1 VMIRWLV
8 AALAL
13 AAPQGAARS
22 DSGGVEARGAEAR
35 GVEARGA
42 EARGVEARGVE
53 AGVEGRVEGT
63 RLAGRLPAGES
74 ERAGADS
81 RRGPRRSAPI
91 KNRVTGVV
99 NLNRASEAEL
109 RLLPGIGRGRAR
121 AIIARRT
128 KRPFT
133 SVEEVARMKGMKGIV
148 RKLRSHLT
156 VQGDT
161 TLRPVPP

>member
-1 VMIRWLV
+1 VMIRSVV

-13 AAPQGAARS
+13 AAPEGVARS
-22 DSGGVEARGAEAR
+22 DSGGVEAK
-35 GVEARGA
+35 
-42 EARGVEARGVE
+42 
-53 AGVEGRVEGT
+53 VEGT
-63 RLAGRLPAGES
+63 RSAGRLPAGES
-74 ERAGADS
+74 ESAGADS

-91 KNRVTGVV
+91 KSAVTGVL

>member
-1 VMIRWLV
+1 MQL
-8 AALAL
+8 LLLL
-13 AAPQGAARS
+13 AAIAGLAQTPAGANVTAARG
-22 DSGGVEARGAEAR
+22 DAAGPAAR
-35 GVEARGA
+35 
-42 EARGVEARGVE
+42 
-53 AGVEGRVEGT
+53 T
-63 RLAGRLPAGES
+63 RKAPMK
-74 ERAGADS
+74 
-81 RRGPRRSAPI
+81 SA
-91 KNRVTGVV
+91 VTGVV

-121 AIIARRT
+121 AIIARRA

>member
-1 VMIRWLV
+1 VVLSWVLAGALAV
-8 AALAL
+8 AA
-13 AAPQGAARS
+13 PAARP
-22 DSGGVEARGAEAR
+22 
-35 GVEARGA
+35 
-42 EARGVEARGVE
+42 
-53 AGVEGRVEGT
+53 RVP
-63 RLAGRLPAGES
+63 L
-74 ERAGADS
+74 
-81 RRGPRRSAPI
+81 
-91 KNRVTGVV
+91 KNAVTGVV

-121 AIIARRT
+121 AIIARRE

-148 RKLRSHLT
+148 RKLRPYLT